1 MEEGAAAV
9 GSFCVPYN
17 QDGVILVRKGL
28 EAMCVSSQG
37 TFSNID
43 SAEAEVE
50 ASEAAWWHR
59 TKWGKRPLPTAR
71 RRFSKHE
78 KAICKTDLTITK
90 RGQLLSY
97 FLPFFLM
104 FTYLVSL

>member
-1 MEEGAAAV
+1 MEEGAASV
-9 GSFCVPYN
+9 GSFCVSYN

-43 SAEAEVE
+43 SAEAEVG

-59 TKWGKRPLPTAR
+59 TKWGKRPFAYCPSPLFQTR
-71 RRFSKHE
+71 ESNLQ
-78 KAICKTDLTITK
+78 D
-90 RGQLLSY
+90 
-97 FLPFFLM
+97 
-104 FTYLVSL
+104 

>member
-1 MEEGAAAV
+1 MEEGAASV

-59 TKWGKRPLPTAR
+59 TKWGKRPPLPTAR

-97 FLPFFLM
+97 FLPSFL
-104 FTYLVSL
+104 TLI